1 VTRATTRQLLVGYC
15 SIERVHPFG
24 VSSSVSGP
32 WRSSLRPFT
41 PLPTFALPVVFYI
54 CIPSYNEGPT
64 IGLVLWRLRKVLQ
77 EFPREY
83 EVIVYDDGST
93 DGTGETLK
101 PYGDVLPLT
110 VLGGGEHRGY
120 EWALDALCRA
130 ASTRTR
136 YPRRD
141 ALITMQGDFTD
152 QPEHLPELIKR
163 FEGGADVVVAE
174 RAAASP
180 TAPQPV
186 RLLRRLARWAVRP
199 FVRVDGVTDPFGTFR
214 LYRVSLIR
222 DLIKQSGDAPLAC
235 NAGWTANLELLLKAT
250 AAARRVETVTIE
262 PRYDVRPRESRIR
275 PWTDAMNLF
284 RFSRTARR
292 RGAGATS

>member
-1 VTRATTRQLLVGYC
+1 
-15 SIERVHPFG
+15 
-24 VSSSVSGP
+24 
-32 WRSSLRPFT
+32 
-41 PLPTFALPVVFYI
+41 VFFI
-54 CIPSYNEGPT
+54 CIPSYNEAPT
-64 IGLVLWRLRKVLQ
+64 VGLLLWRIRKVLQ

-93 DGTGETLK
+93 DDTAETLK

-110 VLGGGEHRGY
+110 VLGGEKHLGY
-120 EWALDALCRA
+120 DRALDALCRA

-152 QPEHLPELIKR
+152 QPEHLPELVKR

-174 RAAASP
+174 RAAPPAN
-180 TAPQPV
+180 APQPV
-186 RLLRRLARWAVRP
+186 RLLRRLAPWAVRP
-199 FVRVDGVTDPFGTFR
+199 FVRVDGVNDPFGTFR
-214 LYRVSLIR
+214 LYRVSLVR
-222 DLIKQSGDAPLAC
+222 DLIKQSGDAPLVGHS
-235 NAGWTANLELLLKAT
+235 GWAANLELLLKASQV
-250 AAARRVETVTIE
+250 ARRVETVTIE

-275 PWTDAMNLF
+275 PWSDAMNLF

-292 RGAGATS
+292 RGAGAPSR